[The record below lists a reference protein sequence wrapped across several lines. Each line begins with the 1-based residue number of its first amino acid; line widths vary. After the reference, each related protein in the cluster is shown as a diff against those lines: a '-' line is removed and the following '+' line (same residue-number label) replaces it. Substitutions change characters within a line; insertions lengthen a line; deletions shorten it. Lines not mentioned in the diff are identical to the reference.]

1 MTKYNK
7 SCEDTY
13 IKLWEDIRELD
24 EKEIVK
30 IVESIKRQTH
40 SKLKREEK
48 YREFKNYLKTP
59 LPYIAVI
66 MGITIPSAILVIF
79 LWTSLKLEY

>member
-30 IVESIKRQTH
+30 IVEGIKRQTH
-40 SKLKREEK
+40 SKIKSKEK

-59 LPYIAVI
+59 LPYIALI